1 LFSLQIAKLLELG
14 KEEKARIRAEHLIR
28 EDFTMEALEIIQLL
42 CELVHERCKHLVH
55 EKECPAD
62 LLGAV
67 ATLIYSARRVDVS
80 ELDIVHRQLI
90 KKYGTKFAE
99 EVTRED
105 GGAVNPRIIEKLAVR
120 PPSAEAVVEYL
131 KRIAAE
137 FNIEWTPTI
146 VDIAD
151 RSGALPAPV
160 GFSVPMAPGTSYAD
174 VYRATSAANGSA
186 GTMQV

>member
-1 LFSLQIAKLLELG
+1 
-14 KEEKARIRAEHLIR
+14 
-28 EDFTMEALEIIQLL
+28 MEALEIIQLL
-42 CELVHERCKHLVH
+42 CELVHERCKHLVN

-67 ATLIYSARRVDVS
+67 ATLLYSAKRVDVS

-90 KKYGTKFAE
+90 KKYGSKFAE

-105 GGAVNPRIIEKLAVR
+105 GGAVNPRVIEKLAVR

-131 KRIAAE
+131 KKLAAE
-137 FNIEWTPTI
+137 FNIEWTPTEA
-146 VDIAD
+146 DIED

-174 VYRATSAANGSA
+174 VYRSASAT
-186 GTMQV
+186 TPIQV